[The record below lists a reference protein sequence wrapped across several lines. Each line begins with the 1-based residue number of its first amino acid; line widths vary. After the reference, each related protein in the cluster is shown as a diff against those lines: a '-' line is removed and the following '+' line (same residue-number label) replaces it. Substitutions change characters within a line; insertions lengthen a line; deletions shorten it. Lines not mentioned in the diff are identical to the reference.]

1 VAYYIIAHAA
11 KFVPAGSVRIQS
23 NRTQNIESVA
33 FLTPKG
39 DTILILLNNG
49 TANGSLNIGHRNQ
62 WFDLALKAGDVATI
76 VFK

>member
-1 VAYYIIAHAA
+1 
-11 KFVPAGSVRIQS
+11 
-23 NRTQNIESVA
+23 VA

-49 TANGSLNIGHRNQ
+49 TVMDQLNIGHRNQ